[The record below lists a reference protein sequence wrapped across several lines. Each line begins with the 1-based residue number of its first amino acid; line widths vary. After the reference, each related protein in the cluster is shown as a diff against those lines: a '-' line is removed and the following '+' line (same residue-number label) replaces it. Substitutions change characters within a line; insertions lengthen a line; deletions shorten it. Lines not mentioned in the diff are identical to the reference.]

1 MVQKA
6 MQVSLIKRYGL
17 FLLLGFFAYVII
29 RQIFPWPEVTI
40 YIWYWLIWGGFGVLF
55 MTEEGVMAWVRNN
68 SRSYVVF
75 PDFKESTK
83 MKRSIQMLSPDPEG
97 KIPTYEGIPFGG
109 ANTGNLFIS
118 MRDTNLVIAKSAAVE
133 KFGVGDYV
141 RLIHAPLI
149 PAPSA
154 EALIAFF
161 GDILNVAK
169 LSKALHLVKDSE
181 GWFSLANILEGE
193 NTPEALQFQAKLA
206 AEMSEIMEARAGAVG
221 KDRRLQALRELREET
236 KEKGKVRDWLWRR
249 KKGWK

>member
-1 MVQKA
+1 MVQKS

-118 MRDTNLVIAKSAAVE
+118 MRDTNLAVVKSAAVE
-133 KFGVGDYV
+133 KFGKGGYV
-141 RLIHAPLI
+141 RLVHAPVI

-154 EALIAFF
+154 GALIAFF
-161 GDILNVAK
+161 GDIFNVAK
-169 LSKALHLVKDSE
+169 EVALYDKKGSQ

-193 NTPEALQFQAKLA
+193 NTPDKLQAQARMA
-206 AEMSEIMEARAGAVG
+206 AEMEEIKEARAGAVG

-236 KEKGKVRDWLWRR
+236 KDKGKVRNWLWKR

>member
-1 MVQKA
+1 M
-6 MQVSLIKRYGL
+6 
-17 FLLLGFFAYVII
+17 I
-29 RQIFPWPEVTI
+29 R
-40 YIWYWLIWGGFGVLF
+40 
-55 MTEEGVMAWVRNN
+55 NS

-109 ANTGNLFIS
+109 ANTGNMFIS
-118 MRDTNLVIAKSAAVE
+118 MRDTNLAVVKSAAVE
-133 KFGVGDYV
+133 KFGVGGYV
-141 RLIHAPLI
+141 RLIHAPVI

-154 EALIAFF
+154 GALISFF
-161 GDILNVAK
+161 GDIFNVAEK
-169 LSKALHLVKDSE
+169 VALYDKKGSE
-181 GWFSLANILEGE
+181 GWFSLANIMEGE
-193 NTPEALQFQAKLA
+193 NTPENARSQATIA
-206 AEMSEIMEARAGAVG
+206 AEMEEIKEARAGAVG